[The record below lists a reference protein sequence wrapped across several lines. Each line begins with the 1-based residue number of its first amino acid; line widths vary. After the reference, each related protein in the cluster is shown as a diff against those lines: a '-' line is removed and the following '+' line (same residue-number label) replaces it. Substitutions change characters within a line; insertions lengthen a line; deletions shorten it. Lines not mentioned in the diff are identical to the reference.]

1 MTMSSP
7 PPASPPAARS
17 ARARTAGA
25 MLAGLGLALAAQAQG
40 PTTGG
45 VATPASA
52 AASLDWQQCQRLDDS
67 KEARLACFDRW
78 AREQQQQQ
86 QQQQAPATVAADA
99 PALAPSPTRPLTP
112 AGTRSE
118 VAVTPAP
125 PAGNAALASAQ
136 PVADPAVPVKPVI
149 VVAAS
154 EGCRDRQYSS
164 FSRFWELE
172 EGSDCGTFGFR
183 GYRPLSVS
191 ATAATRRPET
201 PTSPAAGHTGEA
213 IDYQANELR
222 INLSV
227 RTKLAQGLLTGNDPQ
242 RKDSL
247 WFGYTQQS
255 SWQLFNGAISRP
267 FRATDHEPE
276 MMYVYPTRLALPGGW
291 RWSYLGAGI
300 AHQSNG
306 QTLPLSRSWNRTYLM
321 SGIEL
326 DDRFQLAARFWDRI
340 KEDPAKDDNP
350 DIADYIGRAEFIGRW
365 NYDRD
370 NTFGVTLRNNLRSNG
385 HGSIRLEWLKAIGD
399 PVTSNLRFHT
409 QLFHGYGDT
418 LVDYNRKRTVLSIGL
433 SLVDF

>member
-1 MTMSSP
+1 MTMSSFPFEAP
-7 PPASPPAARS
+7 PNVRAR
-17 ARARTAGA
+17 RARTAGTV
-25 MLAGLGLALAAQAQG
+25 LAGLGLAMAAQAQTAAG
-40 PTTGG
+40 R
-45 VATPASA
+45 AAPAPLESPG
-52 AASLDWQQCQRLDDS
+52 LTWQQCQRLDDS

-78 AREQQQQQ
+78 AQEQQQLPSATATSPSQPL
-86 QQQQAPATVAADA
+86 AATGVRPATTSASAA
-99 PALAPSPTRPLTP
+99 P
-112 AGTRSE
+112 
-118 VAVTPAP
+118 
-125 PAGNAALASAQ
+125 GNAALASAQ
-136 PVADPAVPVKPVI
+136 PAAEAAVPVKPVI
-149 VVAAS
+149 VVAAT
-154 EGCRDRQYSS
+154 EGCRDRQYSA

-191 ATAATRRPET
+191 ATAATHRPDT
-201 PTSPAAGHTGEA
+201 PTSPSAGHTGDA
-213 IDYQANELR
+213 IAYQANEMR

-227 RTKLAQGLLTGNDPQ
+227 RTKLAQGLLTGDDPQ

-255 SWQLFNGAISRP
+255 TWQLFNGAISRP
-267 FRATDHEPE
+267 FRSTDHEPE
-276 MMYVYPTRLALPGGW
+276 MMYVYPTNLTLPGGW
-291 RWSYLGAGI
+291 RWRYLGAGI

-321 SGIEL
+321 AGVEL
-326 DDRFQLAARFWDRI
+326 DSRFQIAARVWDHI
-340 KEDPAKDDNP
+340 KEDAAKDDNP
-350 DIADYIGRAEFIGRW
+350 DIADYIGRAELIGRW

-370 NTFGVTLRNNLRSNG
+370 NTFGVTLRNNLRSDG
-385 HGSIRLEWLKAIGD
+385 RGSLRLEWLKAIGD

>member
-1 MTMSSP
+1 MTFDRFISTVMSSQ
-7 PPASPPAARS
+7 RS
-17 ARARTAGA
+17 SVFTDGRPHRARAVDVMVTGFGLAMAFQVQAQSPVERTASSFPS
-25 MLAGLGLALAAQAQG
+25 
-40 PTTGG
+40 PT
-45 VATPASA
+45 
-52 AASLDWQQCQRLDDS
+52 WQQCQRLDNS

-78 AREQQQQQ
+78 AQEQHQLPATKATASP
-86 QQQQAPATVAADA
+86 APASLPGN
-99 PALAPSPTRPLTP
+99 PALASVQP
-112 AGTRSE
+112 AAAD
-118 VAVTPAP
+118 VAVP
-125 PAGNAALASAQ
+125 LR
-136 PVADPAVPVKPVI
+136 PVI

-154 EGCRDRQYSS
+154 EGCRDRQYSA

-191 ATAATRRPET
+191 ATAATDRPDT
-201 PTSPAAGHTGEA
+201 PTSPSAGHTGTPIA
-213 IDYQANELR
+213 YQANEMR
-222 INLSV
+222 IGLSV

-267 FRATDHEPE
+267 FRSTDHEPE
-276 MMYVYPTRLALPGGW
+276 MMYVYPTDLTLPGGW
-291 RWSYLGAGI
+291 RWRYLGAGI

-321 SGIEL
+321 TGVEL
-326 DDRFQLAARFWDRI
+326 DSRFQIAARFWNRI
-340 KEDPAKDDNP
+340 AEDPAKDDNP

-365 NYDRD
+365 NFDRD
-370 NTFGVTLRNNLRSNG
+370 NTFGLTLRNNLRSNG
-385 HGSIRLEWLKAIGD
+385 HGSLRLEWLKALGD
-399 PVTSNLRFHT
+399 PVTSNLRLHT